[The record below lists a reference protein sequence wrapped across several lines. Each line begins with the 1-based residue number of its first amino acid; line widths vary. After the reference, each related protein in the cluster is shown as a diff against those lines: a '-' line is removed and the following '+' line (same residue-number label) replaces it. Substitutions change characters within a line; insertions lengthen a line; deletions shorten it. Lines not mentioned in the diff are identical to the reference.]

1 MLCQKLR
8 CVKAFNSQFYYLQ
21 TLYVQ
26 IHLLA
31 KINCNPQIDNVALS
45 LSLVDVQ
52 TVAKN
57 FSCPMCTFPAEAEKG
72 TLCLVLAV
80 ML

>member
-1 MLCQKLR
+1 M
-8 CVKAFNSQFYYLQ
+8 KAFNSQFYYSQ

-26 IHLLA
+26 FHLLT
-31 KINCNPQIDNVALS
+31 KINYNRQIDNVALS

-52 TVAKN
+52 TVAKK

-72 TLCLVLAV
+72 MLCSVLAL